1 MFDHKIVAQRIR
13 DRAKSQNIVIK
24 DMLSSCGISV
34 NTLSSLNHGKA
45 IAYDSL
51 AKIAQYL
58 ECSVDYLLGNDIP
71 VPKATK
77 KGVRIPVLGRVQA
90 GVPVEAIEE
99 VLDWEEITEDM
110 ASAGEFFAL
119 KVRGR
124 SMEPKLLEGDVLI
137 IRMQPDV
144 DDGDI
149 AVVMV
154 NGDDATVKKI
164 KKSREGIMLLPFNP
178 DFEPMF
184 YSNREIEEKP
194 VRVIG
199 RVIELRRPL

>member
-1 MFDHKIVAQRIR
+1 MNRLKDLRKSKGWNQTELA
-13 DRAKSQNIVIK
+13 AK
-24 DMLSSCGISV
+24 LGISQGA
-34 NTLSSLNHGKA
+34 LSGWETERYQIDN
-45 IAYDSL
+45 DSL
-51 AKIAQYL
+51 QKLSAMFGVTI
-58 ECSVDYLLGNDIP
+58 DYLLGNDIP

-99 VLDWEEITEDM
+99 VLDWEEITEDL

-154 NGDDATVKKI
+154 NGDDATVKRI
-164 KKSREGIMLLPFNP
+164 KKSREGVMLIPFNP

>member
-1 MFDHKIVAQRIR
+1 MNRLKDLRKSKGWNQTELA
-13 DRAKSQNIVIK
+13 AK
-24 DMLSSCGISV
+24 LGISQGA
-34 NTLSSLNHGKA
+34 LSGWETERYQIDN
-45 IAYDSL
+45 DSL
-51 AKIAQYL
+51 QKLSAMFGVTI
-58 ECSVDYLLGNDIP
+58 DYLLGNDIP

-99 VLDWEEITEDM
+99 VLDWEEITEDL

>member
-1 MFDHKIVAQRIR
+1 MNRLKDLRKSKGWNQTELA
-13 DRAKSQNIVIK
+13 AK
-24 DMLSSCGISV
+24 LGISQGA
-34 NTLSSLNHGKA
+34 LSGWETERYQIDN
-45 IAYDSL
+45 DSL
-51 AKIAQYL
+51 QKLSAMFGVTI
-58 ECSVDYLLGNDIP
+58 DYLLGNDAP
-71 VPKATK
+71 APKASK
-77 KGVRIPVLGRVQA
+77 KGVRIPVLSRVQA

-99 VLDWEEITEDM
+99 VLDWEEITEDL
-110 ASAGEFFAL
+110 ASTGEFFAL

-144 DDGDI
+144 DNGDI

-164 KKSREGIMLLPFNP
+164 KKSQEGIMLLPFNP

>member
-1 MFDHKIVAQRIR
+1 MNRLKDLRKSKGWNQTELA
-13 DRAKSQNIVIK
+13 AK
-24 DMLSSCGISV
+24 LGISQGA
-34 NTLSSLNHGKA
+34 LSGWETERYQIDN
-45 IAYDSL
+45 DSL
-51 AKIAQYL
+51 QKLSAMFGVTI
-58 ECSVDYLLGNDIP
+58 DYLLGNDIP
-71 VPKATK
+71 APKATK

-99 VLDWEEITEDM
+99 VLDWEEITEDL
-110 ASAGEFFAL
+110 ASTGEFFAL

-154 NGDDATVKKI
+154 NGDDATVKRI
-164 KKSREGIMLLPFNP
+164 KKSREGVMLIPFNP